1 MRRKSYSI
9 LLGTALAC
17 LLLVIN
23 PSGVIDAS
31 EGEIMKSF
39 SNVTDNVIQLPAPLL
54 HGGMSIEETLAK
66 RESTRNFTSKPLT
79 PSEISQV
86 LWAAQGITRNWG
98 EGLLLPREQCTLSN
112 YIWSYEKGY
121 FTICPAP
128 TS

>member
-98 EGLLLPREQCTLSN
+98 EGLLLPREHCTLSN